1 MTTVAAGGGAGN
13 AEATRA
19 AHLAS
24 ASELVA
30 ARRYDEAE
38 QAVLRALADAPK
50 DLQSLN
56 LLALIRYK
64 VGRLAD
70 AHGTYREIAA
80 AAPQDASARRNLGL
94 VALKLGRIDEALP
107 ELEMAVRLSP
117 GDERAWSYLGY
128 AYAKKGEVVEAAAA
142 FRRAKQDALAAELEH
157 AATVRRPATPSVHF
171 GHVAQLQQRGAATGV
186 RDAAAPRAGSGTDVG
201 GPVARREGSGNS
213 IPALAPTTGVGRPTK
228 TEGKGA
234 MFLRGGDSRDPAAMS
249 GIRAPIALAP
259 PLPPPSAAVPAPA
272 PTEVGE
278 KPGVLGDPTAKPVE
292 ATPVSLL
299 AFVLSRLGQSPVP
312 TLPTGPLRLTVADEI
327 HVRRDAVLAGTGAL
341 QWQPA
346 FRRAQGRRGTE
357 PLGATGTFFR
367 LTGAGD
373 IWIAGNR
380 GRWLPV
386 ALTEDVLYVREDR
399 VLAFDGQVSWEA
411 GAIPGVDVKL
421 LQFRGRGIVA
431 LEVEEAPLAIKV
443 TDPHRSSS
451 PPLGWS
457 GGWEGWCRTGR
468 RSTERRRSSSRV
480 RVRAWCCSTRKDGDS

>member
-1 MTTVAAGGGAGN
+1 VTTVAAGGGAGN
-13 AEATRA
+13 VEAARA
-19 AHLAS
+19 AHLAN

-38 QAVLRALADAPK
+38 QAVLRALTDAPK

-157 AATVRRPATPSVHF
+157 AATVRRPATPSFHF
-171 GHVAQLQQRGAATGV
+171 GHVAQLQQRGADTGV
-186 RDAAAPRAGSGTDVG
+186 REAAAPRAGGTDVG
-201 GPVARREGSGNS
+201 ESVARREGSGGS

-234 MFLRGGDSRDPAAMS
+234 PVLRGGDARDAAEMS
-249 GIRAPIALAP
+249 GMRAPIALAP
-259 PLPPPSAAVPAPA
+259 PLPPPSAALPAPA
-272 PTEVGE
+272 QTEVGE
-278 KPGVLGDPTAKPVE
+278 KAGALGDPTAKPVE

-312 TLPTGPLRLTVADEI
+312 TLPVGPLRLTVADEI
-327 HVRRDAVLAGTGAL
+327 HVRRDAVLAGAGAL
-341 QWQPA
+341 QWQPG

-357 PLGATGTFFR
+357 PLGANGAFFR

-380 GRWLPV
+380 GRWLPL

-443 TDPHRSSS
+443 TEPHPILLASARLVGWVGRLV
-451 PPLGWS
+451 PYGAPLDGAAPFQLACQ
-457 GGWEGWCRTGR
+457 GEGVVLLDAEGR
-468 RSTERRRSSSRV
+468 R
-480 RVRAWCCSTRKDGDS
+480 